1 MNMLLDNIIESW
13 NLNDAKRTN
22 ESGCRIFSGYARD
35 AQEVHEWLRTAYN
48 SDKWTQELAWCD
60 AYRSVWISVFHRATL
75 TWVEGDLILSAAP
88 DADSFYK
95 ELASSSD
102 FYKDN

>member
-1 MNMLLDNIIESW
+1 MNMLLDNIFEAWS
-13 NLNDAKRTN
+13 LSDDKRTN
-22 ESGCRIFSGYARD
+22 ESGCRIFSGYASD
-35 AQEVHEWLRTAYN
+35 AQEVHEWLQTAYN
-48 SDKWTQELAWCD
+48 SSTWTQELAWCD
-60 AYRSVWISVFHRATL
+60 AYRSVWVSVFHRATL
-75 TWVEGDLILSAAP
+75 KWVEGDLTLSAAP